1 MFEKIEGDVG
11 SKQWQKLNHSIVDSK
26 SFKRISNIFDRNKQI
41 MTIVNYSTMLRQLTL
56 LKDENKNKIDY
67 SQFYSKF

>member
-1 MFEKIEGDVG
+1 
-11 SKQWQKLNHSIVDSK
+11 
-26 SFKRISNIFDRNKQI
+26 